1 MGITLKDGDR
11 CTVTINIIHGKAVV
25 IFDTDLGLK
34 NGEEI
39 PLLKQP
45 EGSAIRIG
53 LNPLRPDNETVTNE
67 TAFI

>member
-1 MGITLKDGDR
+1 MGITLKEGNYP
-11 CTVTINIIHGKAVV
+11 CNATISIDKDGKAVV

-34 NGEEI
+34 NGDKI
-39 PLLKQP
+39 QLKNQP

-53 LNPLRPDNETVTNE
+53 QNPLRPQNE